1 VTVAKA
7 SRYPQPGAVCDV
19 LAETRANFC
28 EHDGVP
34 ARCPMCRAAAEA
46 LADQGQPVGQEPTEA
61 QPAEPPAAEDDPRAT
76 PWWQR

>member
-1 VTVAKA
+1 MTTVRAKH
-7 SRYPQPGAVCDV
+7 YPQPPPAADV
-19 LAETRANFC
+19 LAETSAGYC

-46 LADQGQPVGQEPTEA
+46 LADQEQPADPEPTET
-61 QPAEPPAAEDDPRAT
+61 QPAPPPAAEDDPT